1 MIQVTSPLRY
11 PGSKQRVMKLIRP
24 YWDKVKHNT
33 YEYREPFL
41 GGASIFLNLTTQGKK
56 VWLNDKDSNIATLF
70 SVIRD
75 QPDELCSMIEDVQP
89 TIELWE
95 KIRFSS
101 PEDDI
106 EIAFRTLFLNRTNYS
121 GILSAAPIGGFRQE
135 SEYPIH
141 CRWNGQEL
149 IKRIKLC
156 STELKDVRITSDDFM
171 FPIVAPSRGNV
182 FLMIDPPYYIKGNQ
196 LYDEGMTIE
205 DHIRLRD
212 LLATTKHRFLLTY
225 DNCPEIR
232 NLYGNMP
239 GVHFFNTGWAYS
251 AGTVQS
257 KEKRKQGK
265 ELFITNIEEISESL
279 DGMQFEQVTLS

>member
-1 MIQVTSPLRY
+1 MV
-11 PGSKQRVMKLIRP
+11 
-24 YWDKVKHNT
+24 HT

-41 GGASIFLNLTTQGKK
+41 GGASIFLNLLTQGKQ

-75 QPDELCSMIEDVQP
+75 FPNELCNMIKDIQP
-89 TIELWE
+89 TIEMWE
-95 KIRFSS
+95 KIRYSN
-101 PEDDI
+101 PEDEI

-121 GILSAAPIGGFRQE
+121 GILSAAPIGGYRQE

-141 CRWNGQEL
+141 CRWNGEDL
-149 IKRIKLC
+149 IKRILNC
-156 STELKDVRITSDDFM
+156 SIRFKNVKITSDDFL
-171 FPIVAPSRGNV
+171 FPIVAPSKGNV

-196 LYDEGMTIE
+196 LYDEGMTHE
-205 DHIRLRD
+205 DHTRLRD
-212 LLATTKHRFLLTY
+212 LLATTKHKFLLTY
-225 DNCPEIR
+225 DNCPEIID
-232 NLYGNMP
+232 LYGKMP

-257 KEKRKQGK
+257 NEKRKQGK

-279 DGMQFEQVTLS
+279 QLEQISF